1 MATDEIPDGRSQGTK
16 GSVLAITCLRAAVR
30 FLPFE
35 GAGAISTWTLVLPA
49 IRSYDCVTI
58 SDVILHMRCTA
69 RDGAQALRG

>member
-1 MATDEIPDGRSQGTK
+1 MGVRKGRKDPS
-16 GSVLAITCLRAAVR
+16 SPLPCLRAAVR